1 MFLNISNATGQ
12 YTVRITAKKE
22 NFNLKPFEHKEYYK
36 VCIIRKTY
44 LQININSL
52 QSEIKVLC

>member
-22 NFNLKPFEHKEYYK
+22 NLNLKPFVHKEYY
-36 VCIIRKTY
+36 RKTY

-52 QSEIKVLC
+52 QSEIKVLF